1 MHTTRVASGGR
12 YPVLRT
18 VAILFMLGAV
28 VAIVGGIYG
37 VVRAFGMINVWDRVT
52 WAGVAISAAFFGAL
66 TSVAIAELIKLMI
79 DMEHNTRVAAQ
90 QAMGASSAAVATPAP
105 APAVTGAP
113 AMTATA
119 AGTDGQTGGRAGQ
132 WLEGEETAEGALL
145 RGH

>member
-1 MHTTRVASGGR
+1 MHTTHLSSGGR

-28 VAIVGGIYG
+28 FAIIGGIYWL
-37 VVRAFGMINVWDRVT
+37 VRTLQMINVWDRVT
-52 WAGVAISAAFFGAL
+52 WSAVAVSAAFFSAL
-66 TSVAIAELIKLMI
+66 ISVGMAELIKLLI

-90 QAMGASSAAVATPAP
+90 QSGVDARAAAAMTGPAAAVPAG
-105 APAVTGAP
+105 V
-113 AMTATA
+113 
-119 AGTDGQTGGRAGQ
+119 DGQPAGRTNQ